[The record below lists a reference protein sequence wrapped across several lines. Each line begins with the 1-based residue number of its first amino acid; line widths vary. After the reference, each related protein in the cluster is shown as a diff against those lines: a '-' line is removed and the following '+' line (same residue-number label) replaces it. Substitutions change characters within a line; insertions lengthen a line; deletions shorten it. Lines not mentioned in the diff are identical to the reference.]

1 MRYIFLKIII
11 KIAVFFKISSLMNV
25 LYNLKD
31 DPWQL
36 NSKSELFRYS
46 KINELLL
53 KNNNQN
59 QYQNVLELG
68 SGIGNHTE
76 YLKKVSKKL
85 TCLEPSKIA
94 CKKLKKKF
102 GDEINIINSNFE
114 NMKITNHFDLI
125 VASEVLIYTK
135 NISEQFNKIVNNSKK
150 FLITNYDPDFKEV
163 SKFINANKYKKI
175 EIKYEEKTW
184 ILIFN

>member
-1 MRYIFLKIII
+1 
-11 KIAVFFKISSLMNV
+11 
-25 LYNLKD
+25 
-31 DPWQL
+31 
-36 NSKSELFRYS
+36 
-46 KINELLL
+46 
-53 KNNNQN
+53 
-59 QYQNVLELG
+59 
-68 SGIGNHTE
+68 
-76 YLKKVSKKL
+76 
-85 TCLEPSKIA
+85 
-94 CKKLKKKF
+94 
-102 GDEINIINSNFE
+102 
-114 NMKITNHFDLI
+114 MKITNHFDLI